1 MAHTYIQA
9 IGLGFPNVH
18 CHAEGDGSLYSSIVW
33 DSGAPL
39 PSQATLDQ
47 WIAANPENVGIAI
60 PKYEFRKL
68 FTLNERVAIDN
79 VQSNPAIPA
88 QYKAILYT
96 INKDLE
102 VSSEVQLYNPDV
114 INGVGLLE
122 QIGLIAPG
130 RAAQILTNQPPA

>member
-1 MAHTYIQA
+1 MSHTYIQA
-9 IGLGFPNVH
+9 IGLGFPNVQA
-18 CHAEGDGSLYSSIVW
+18 HATGAGTVYTDLVW
-33 DSGAPL
+33 DGGAPL

-47 WIAANPENVGIAI
+47 WIQSNPDNVGIVI

-79 VQSNPAIPA
+79 VQYNPNIPA
-88 QYKAILYT
+88 QYKAILLT

-130 RAAQILTNQPPA
+130 RAAQILTNTPV